1 MTVCRWSSRAA
12 TRHDAVWLY
21 FTSVVPRSSSID
33 LESSG
38 VLRISDSRIAALNR
52 RLDFWLPEEAE
63 PYEYTDQYESYYA
76 ADSAADDGAC
86 VGGRL

>member
-21 FTSVVPRSSSID
+21 FTSVVPRSSPID
-33 LESSG
+33 FESSG
-38 VLRISDSRIAALNR
+38 VLRIPDSRIAALDR
-52 RLDFWLPEEAE
+52 RLDLWLPEEAE
-63 PYEYTDQYESYYA
+63 PCEYSDQCEGYYS
-76 ADSAADDGAC
+76 ADSAADDGAF